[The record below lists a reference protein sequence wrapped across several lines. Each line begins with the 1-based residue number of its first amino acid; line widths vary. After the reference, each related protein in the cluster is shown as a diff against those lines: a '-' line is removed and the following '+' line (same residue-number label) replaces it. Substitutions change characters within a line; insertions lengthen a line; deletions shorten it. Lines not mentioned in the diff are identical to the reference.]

1 MSDPISLAP
10 SLSTSSFK
18 SLAVDWS
25 DGKPLFPEYREKVKP
40 RALARYYRLKE
51 QKSSAIPIS

>member
-10 SLSTSSFK
+10 SLSTFK

-25 DGKPLFPEYREKVKP
+25 DGKPLFKFAPNV
-40 RALARYYRLKE
+40 
-51 QKSSAIPIS
+51 SIISAEVNRS